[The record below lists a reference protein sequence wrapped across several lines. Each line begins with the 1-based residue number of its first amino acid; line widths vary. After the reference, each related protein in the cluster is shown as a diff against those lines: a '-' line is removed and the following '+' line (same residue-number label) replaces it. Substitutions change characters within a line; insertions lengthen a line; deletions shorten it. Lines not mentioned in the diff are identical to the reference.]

1 MFLKFC
7 LKIKLFSGIMPV
19 RSQKTEDGRRR
30 TEDRRQPVRR
40 SLDED
45 GKTENGRRNSEV
57 HPMRYNVTSIIYSLS
72 HGVNQ
77 EIRYG
82 NGSTLLYLRIL
93 PIPMA
98 QVLCKPNL
106 FDSCRKYSTNR
117 LIFMQNKANFQKSQM
132 DIKLNISKDYEKNI
146 ALDIW

>member
-1 MFLKFC
+1 M
-7 LKIKLFSGIMPV
+7 
-19 RSQKTEDGRRR
+19 
-30 TEDRRQPVRR
+30 
-40 SLDED
+40 
-45 GKTENGRRNSEV
+45 
-57 HPMRYNVTSIIYSLS
+57 
-72 HGVNQ
+72 Q

-82 NGSTLLYLRIL
+82 NVDLAIPYGSATLLYLRIL

-146 ALDIW
+146 ALDIWWKQTQSKPISRQKIDVREQRTNYGSLPAGGGTEDSLSSGHGEHLWHAPYPGSYWTSFWHYSH

>member
-1 MFLKFC
+1 
-7 LKIKLFSGIMPV
+7 
-19 RSQKTEDGRRR
+19 
-30 TEDRRQPVRR
+30 
-40 SLDED
+40 
-45 GKTENGRRNSEV
+45 
-57 HPMRYNVTSIIYSLS
+57 MRYNVTSIIYSLS

-82 NGSTLLYLRIL
+82 NVDLAIPYGSATLLYLRIL